1 MSSIHAAER
10 ERALK
15 RLGVLREA
23 ASQAAQSRSSFVVL
37 LEDASDELER
47 LLVSD
52 DNDEGELRRDI
63 GRARMI
69 LETWR
74 STAGAA
80 ATRSR

>member
-10 ERALK
+10 ERVLEL
-15 RLGVLREA
+15 LGVLREA
-23 ASQAAQSRSSFVVL
+23 ASQAAQSRSILAVL
-37 LEDASDELER
+37 LEEACDDIKR

-52 DNDEGELRRDI
+52 DNNETELRRDI